1 MYSIDDAY
9 AICNATSDSGY
20 LLEEQVIKIKYKD
33 FDCTDSILVAIKI
46 NIWTNFK
53 IGLSLQKICF
63 ICFNEIPLQM
73 MNNAFYF
80 ILKVL
85 FIFMTFEFLSWLF
98 GYLGKSARL

>member
-1 MYSIDDAY
+1 MYSIDHAY

-53 IGLSLQKICF
+53 IGLSPSKKF
-63 ICFNEIPLQM
+63 
-73 MNNAFYF
+73 
-80 ILKVL
+80 VL
-85 FIFMTFEFLSWLF
+85 FASMK
-98 GYLGKSARL
+98 YLYKWWTMPFISS